1 MSYWRGLSSRASI
14 IARRKQHHPCIS
26 HILHDDDVVSE
37 PSPSPNTNHFLTQ
50 KRFFSLD
57 SKVSGFGGFAQ
68 NRRISN
74 ALLSSPP
81 AGFGFARNMSTAGGG
96 GADKIGL
103 FSDVP
108 EILSDTTVQAV
119 TSQLPVV
126 NEVAIAAADS
136 YLPVKGLQYLIDYV
150 HTTAG
155 LSWWAAIVVTTLLI
169 RSCTVP
175 LLVNQLKA
183 TAKLTLMRPR
193 LEELKQEM
201 EEKGMDLGAKIEYQK
216 KIKMLFKEYG
226 CSPLTPLKGLFIQA
240 PVFISFFLAISNM
253 AEKVPSFKDGG
264 AYWFVDLTTP
274 DPMYIFPVLA
284 GLTFLITVE
293 CNLQEGM
300 EGNPVAKTMKNVS
313 RGMAVLTVPFT
324 MGFPKA
330 VFCYWVTSNL
340 FSLGYGIVI
349 KNPFV
354 KKTLGLP
361 QLPTPAP
368 QPQGSQQSAFSL
380 FSQMK
385 QLAAAPEPASSTVQ
399 PAKIQDRRTSS
410 TSDLSQRIKSLE
422 KKVKGKKRNKKR

>member
-1 MSYWRGLSSRASI
+1 MAYWRGLSSRATI
-14 IARRKQHHPCIS
+14 VARRKQHHPFIY
-26 HILHDDDVVSE
+26 HLHDNDVVSE

-50 KRFFSLD
+50 KRFFGSTLD
-57 SKVSGFGGFAQ
+57 YKVSGFGGFGRNQ
-68 NRRISN
+68 RVSN
-74 ALLSSPP
+74 ALLLSA
-81 AGFGFARNMSTAGGG
+81 AGFGFGRNMSTASGGG
-96 GADKIGL
+96 FG
-103 FSDVP
+103 DVP
-108 EILSDTTVQAV
+108 ELLSEAV
-119 TSQLPVV
+119 TKQLPAV

-150 HTTAG
+150 HTTSG
-155 LSWWAAIVVTTLLI
+155 LNWWAAIVVTTLLI

-193 LEELKQEM
+193 LEELKEEM
-201 EEKGMDLGAKIEYQK
+201 ESKGMDLEAKLEYQK

-274 DPMYIFPVLA
+274 DPMYIFPILA

-324 MGFPKA
+324 MSFPKA

-340 FSLGYGIVI
+340 FSLGYGFVV

-361 QLPTPAP
+361 NMPPPAP

-385 QLAAAPEPASSTVQ
+385 QLAATPESASSTVQ

>member
-1 MSYWRGLSSRASI
+1 MTYWRGLSSRATI
-14 IARRKQHHPCIS
+14 AARRKQHHPFIY
-26 HILHDDDVVSE
+26 HLHDNDVVSE
-37 PSPSPNTNHFLTQ
+37 PSPFPNTNHFLTQ
-50 KRFFSLD
+50 KRFFGSTLD
-57 SKVSGFGGFAQ
+57 HKVSGFGGFGLNQ
-68 NRRISN
+68 RVSN
-74 ALLSSPP
+74 ALLSSA
-81 AGFGFARNMSTAGGG
+81 AGFGFGRNMSTASGGG
-96 GADKIGL
+96 FG
-103 FSDVP
+103 DVP
-108 EILSDTTVQAV
+108 ELLSEAV
-119 TSQLPVV
+119 TKQLPAV

-136 YLPVKGLQYLIDYV
+136 YLPVKGLQYLIDFV

-155 LSWWAAIVVTTLLI
+155 LNWWAAIVVTTLLI

-193 LEELKQEM
+193 LEELKEEM
-201 EEKGMDLGAKIEYQK
+201 ESKGMDLEAKLEYQK

-274 DPMYIFPVLA
+274 DPMYIFPILA

-324 MGFPKA
+324 MSFPKA

-340 FSLGYGIVI
+340 FSLGYGFVV

-361 QLPTPAP
+361 NMPPPAP
-368 QPQGSQQSAFSL
+368 QLQGSQQSAFSL

-385 QLAAAPEPASSTVQ
+385 QLGATPKSASSTVQ
-399 PAKIQDRRTSS
+399 TAKIQDRRTSS